1 MPDQTDG
8 EIRAAGAVVWREA
21 ASPARRPAGGLAPAE
36 GPPVRVPADGRP
48 AGGVRPGAVPPAGAP
63 PGGTA
68 GIEVALVHRPK
79 YDDWTLPKGKCE
91 PGEHVLMA
99 AVREVAEETGQEVI
113 LGRRLSPAFYTVEG
127 RPKRV
132 DYWAGRA
139 VSPDAPFVPCHEVDA
154 LAWLPMGEAA
164 DRLTYERDVALL
176 EEFAG
181 GPALTVPLILLRHAS
196 AGSKAAWAG
205 ADLARP
211 LDARGAADADRL
223 ARLLRCFGA
232 GRVISSAAERCVA
245 TVRPYAALTAAKI
258 EIEPAFTV
266 GAAVSAETV
275 VQHAAGLADLALRE
289 GPVTVCAHRENLP
302 LLITAA
308 CARLNARPPGGRP
321 LRKGRFW
328 VLHVAAGGV
337 LAGTERH
344 HPAVH

>member
-1 MPDQTDG
+1 MPDHPPG
-8 EIRAAGAVVWREA
+8 EEIRAAGAVVWRW
-21 ASPARRPAGGLAPAE
+21 RAGGPDGLG
-36 GPPVRVPADGRP
+36 GPGDGS
-48 AGGVRPGAVPPAGAP
+48 
-63 PGGTA
+63 PGGELRGADLSGGDLAGDGA
-68 GIEVALVHRPK
+68 GIEVAVVHRPK

-113 LGRRLSPAFYTVEG
+113 LGRRLSPAFYKVDG

-139 VSPDAPFVPCHEVDA
+139 VSPGIPFVPSHEVDD
-154 LAWLPMGEAA
+154 LAWLSMPGAA
-164 DRLTYERDVALL
+164 DRLTYERDVSLL

-181 GPALTVPLILLRHAS
+181 GPAVTAPLILIRHAS
-196 AGSKAAWAG
+196 AGSKSAWGG

-245 TVRPYAALTAAKI
+245 TVRPFAALTGAKI

-266 GAAVSAETV
+266 GAPVGPETV
-275 VQHAAGLADLALRE
+275 ARHAAELADLALA
-289 GPVTVCAHRENLP
+289 GGAVLTCAHRENLP
-302 LLITAA
+302 LLMAAA
-308 CARLNARPPGGRP
+308 CARLDARPPGGRP

-328 VLHVAAGGV
+328 VLHVAAGGF
-337 LAGTERH
+337 LAGVERH
-344 HPAVH
+344 HPAVT

>member
-1 MPDQTDG
+1 MADQAG
-8 EIRAAGAVVWREA
+8 EQIRAAGAVVWRDVIPATGA
-21 ASPARRPAGGLAPAE
+21 APAGVLPD
-36 GPPVRVPADGRP
+36 RVL
-48 AGGVRPGAVPPAGAP
+48 AGGVLAGGVLA
-63 PGGTA
+63 GGVLA
-68 GIEVALVHRPK
+68 GGVLAGGVLAGGIEVAVVHRPK

-91 PGEHVLMA
+91 PGEHVLMT

-113 LGRRLSPAFYTVEG
+113 LGRRLSPAFYTVDS

-154 LAWLPMGEAA
+154 LAWLPVAQAA
-164 DRLTYERDVALL
+164 ERLTYERDVALL
-176 EEFAG
+176 QEFAD
-181 GPALTVPLILLRHAS
+181 GPTLTVPLILLRHAS
-196 AGSKAAWAG
+196 AGSKAAWSG

-245 TVRPYAALTAAKI
+245 TVRPFAALAGANI

-266 GAAVSAETV
+266 GAPVSPETV
-275 VQHAAGLADLALRE
+275 VLDAAGLVDLALQD
-289 GPVTVCAHRENLP
+289 GAVTACAHRENLP
-302 LLITAA
+302 LLMTAA
-308 CARLNARPPGGRP
+308 CARLDARPPGGRP

-328 VLHVAAGGV
+328 VLHVAGGGF
-337 LAGTERH
+337 LAGAERH
-344 HPAVH
+344 HPAVR

>member
-1 MPDQTDG
+1 MPDQAEE
-8 EIRAAGAVVWREA
+8 EIRAAGAVVWRDA
-21 ASPARRPAGGLAPAE
+21 ASPA
-36 GPPVRVPADGRP
+36 
-48 AGGVRPGAVPPAGAP
+48 GAVPGGTPAGAA
-63 PGGTA
+63 A

-91 PGEHVLMA
+91 HGEHGIMTA
-99 AVREVAEETGQEVI
+99 IREVAEETGQEII
-113 LGRRLSPAFYTVEG
+113 LGRRLSPAFYTVDG

-154 LAWLPMGEAA
+154 LAWLPMAEAA
-164 DRLTYERDVALL
+164 ERLTYERDVALL

-196 AGSKAAWAG
+196 AGSKSAWAG

-232 GRVISSAAERCVA
+232 GRVLSSAAERCVA
-245 TVRPYAALTAAKI
+245 TVRPYAALTGAKI

-266 GAAVSAETV
+266 GAPVSPEMV
-275 VQHAAGLADLALRE
+275 VQDAAGLSDLVLQE

-302 LLITAA
+302 LLMTAA

-328 VLHVAAGGV
+328 VLHLAAGGV
-337 LAGTERH
+337 LAAAERH
-344 HPAVH
+344 HPAVR